1 MSKDNKLSHCDMLK
15 IYWFFNLEDFEFQH
29 LMGFKGIVSRDFRW
43 LHMIFKERAW
53 IPDVA
58 QQVLNF
64 LVTFSYGS
72 KFSAR

>member
-29 LMGFKGIVSRDFRW
+29 LMGFKGIVSRGFLW

-53 IPDVA
+53 IPDVVFHMV
-58 QQVLNF
+58 QV
-64 LVTFSYGS
+64 
-72 KFSAR
+72 FSALSY